1 MTLAD
6 LMKCI
11 AERNSD
17 PVIAQMLVV
26 ACEKIPM
33 DYSDAAEVDRRSRSI
48 VISGLKESR
57 NGGSTYERHP
67 DLVENVC
74 DVLDVLRVE
83 CGPSDIYRMGKPDP
97 SRPRLVKVVLPPR
110 THWNRALANARF
122 LRRTSGFEDVFVRRS
137 MTPEERK
144 QDFELRKLA
153 KERNAGKSRREWV
166 VYRGQLKHVSELP
179 NRESLNM

>member
-11 AERNSD
+11 AECNSV

-26 ACEKIPM
+26 ACEINPM
-33 DYSDAAEVDRRSRSI
+33 DYSDAAEADRRSRSI

-57 NGGSTYERHP
+57 NGGSTYERHRG
-67 DLVENVC
+67 LVENVC
-74 DVLDVLRVE
+74 DVRDVLRVE
-83 CGPSDIYRMGKPDP
+83 CGPSDVYLMGKPDP
-97 SRPRLVKVVLPPR
+97 SRPRLVKALLPSR
-110 THWNRALANARF
+110 SHWNRVLANPRF
-122 LRRTSGFEDVFVRRS
+122 FRKASVFEDVFVRRS
-137 MTPEERK
+137 TTPEERK

-166 VYRGQLKHVSELP
+166 VNRGLLKHVSELP
-179 NRESLNM
+179 NRESGNM